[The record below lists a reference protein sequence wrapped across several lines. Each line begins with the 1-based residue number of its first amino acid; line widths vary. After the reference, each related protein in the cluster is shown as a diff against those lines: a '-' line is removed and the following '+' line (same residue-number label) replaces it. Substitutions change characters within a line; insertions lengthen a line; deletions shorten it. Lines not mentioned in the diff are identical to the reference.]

1 LTPGTAAAGWPLK
14 RCCPRS
20 LLCVLRHVR
29 MATAAAK
36 AASVVGRIKKTL
48 QNLHQDQ
55 MDVFSTMAEEHIIWL
70 REIIPEVKRGLTE

>member
-1 LTPGTAAAGWPLK
+1 
-14 RCCPRS
+14 
-20 LLCVLRHVR
+20 